1 MILEMFRAVDK
12 VQKKGAKGVYE
23 EYKDKIGLSKL
34 KTLIDISTVKG
45 NVDEVINSKRDLKGL
60 VNWSKLA
67 GLMDSLK
74 SRGVYNAQVN
84 LGIVRGLDYYSGVVF
99 ETFDPS
105 LPDSGALVGGGRYDR
120 LTDAFGRKDIGAT
133 GAAGGVER
141 LIIALQKHGILKWEP
156 KPLVYIAFSTKEVC
170 KNTLELVSNLRNS
183 GVITEYDIQGRILRK
198 QLDDASTKG
207 ALITVIVAPDEIKNG
222 QVTVRS
228 MRDGSESKQ
237 AINDLAKNLN
247 DMMLPLQQQQQR

>member
-1 MILEMFRAVDK
+1 
-12 VQKKGAKGVYE
+12 
-23 EYKDKIGLSKL
+23 L

-141 LIIALQKHGILKWEP
+141 IMETLQKHGILKSIP
-156 KPLVYIAFSTKEVC
+156 KSIIYVAYTSTNASKDAIAIA
-170 KNTLELVSNLRNS
+170 SNLRNN
-183 GVITEYDIQGRILRK
+183 GVITDYDLLGRSLGK
-198 QLDDASTKG
+198 QLQDASTKG
-207 ALITVIVAPDEIKNG
+207 AQLTVIVAPDEIKNG
-222 QVTVRS
+222 QVTLRS
-228 MRDGSESKQ
+228 MKDGSETKQ
-237 AINDLAKNLN
+237 NVEDLAKNLN
-247 DMMLPLQQQQQR
+247 KMLLPPMRRD